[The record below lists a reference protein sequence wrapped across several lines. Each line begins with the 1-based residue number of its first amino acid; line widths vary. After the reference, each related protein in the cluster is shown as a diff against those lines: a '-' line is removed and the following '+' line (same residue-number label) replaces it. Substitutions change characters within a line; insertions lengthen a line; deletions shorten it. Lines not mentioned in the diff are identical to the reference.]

1 MMIFIKY
8 RDMQVCIN
16 RMENMWMRGKQKIL
30 RCRLS
35 GMQSQGNCFGI
46 LNHMAVLCLIL
57 GRELAD
63 SVLEI
68 SIEANRK
75 AMEEIHYNG
84 VRSGKEKS
92 DGRRIFAETKGIGY
106 QMILGSNPC
115 R

>member
-1 MMIFIKY
+1 MYFINLVL
-8 RDMQVCIN
+8 MQAYTN
-16 RMENMWMRGKQKIL
+16 LMERRWMRGKQKIL
-30 RCRLS
+30 RYRLS

-46 LNHMAVLCLIL
+46 LNHMAILCLIL